1 MEMMED
7 PATRKLLFEKAG
19 FALPDLFRMIGKI
32 DPFDAERLRTRLR
45 GTQKQ
50 LKDLIESR
58 TWRVART
65 LRGLATGLIGRH

>member
-1 MEMMED
+1 
-7 PATRKLLFEKAG
+7 
-19 FALPDLFRMIGKI
+19 MIGKI
-32 DPFDAERLRTRLR
+32 DPFDAEHLRTRLG